1 MFSVLLFFCIK
12 ERKLIKENNMH
23 NQVNI
28 NPKVFQALTISIMV
42 GVAGGLIIANYIISL
57 F

>member
-42 GVAGGLIIANYIISL
+42 GVAGGLTIANYIISL